1 MLPTTPIDPFAG
13 PPEMESPDSELP
25 GDMPAPEELAGEL
38 SAPERSQ
45 ILVVDDEPRN
55 LQLLGTLLRKGGY
68 RVRFAGNGALCLASA
83 REQAP
88 DLILLDIMMP
98 GMDGYEV
105 CRALKDDPAT
115 QDIPVIFLTAKAQT
129 DEVVDAFKAGGV
141 DFVTKPFR
149 ARELLAR
156 VKTHIDL
163 KNAREAVQQA
173 NSELVRVN
181 SELSAMNENQM
192 RFFSMIAHDLR
203 SPFSGLRMFPQLLA
217 TRFDHMSRE
226 EIIAIA
232 EDVEN
237 HVDHVHHF
245 LEELLE
251 WCLLQMGKLEIR
263 CARFSV
269 HECVQNVLGV
279 AATAASNKEIA
290 LHNEID
296 PQIEAYGDRRMVH
309 TILQNLVS
317 NAIKFTPRGG
327 RVAVS
332 CSHESH
338 ASLIQVAD
346 TGVGIAKEL
355 QDNLFQLGRRT
366 STRGTEDERGTGFGL
381 TLTKQFV
388 EQHGGSIWLDSEIGK
403 GTRITISLPHEAA

>member
-1 MLPTTPIDPFAG
+1 MP
-13 PPEMESPDSELP
+13 PPEEMAGDLP
-25 GDMPAPEELAGEL
+25 VEQRA
-38 SAPERSQ
+38 Q

-68 RVRFAGNGALCLASA
+68 RVRFAGAGATCLASA

-105 CRALKDDPAT
+105 CRALKEDPAT
-115 QDIPVIFLTAKAQT
+115 RDIPVIFLTAKAQT
-129 DEVVDAFKAGGV
+129 EEVVDAFKAGGV

-156 VKTHIDL
+156 VKTHVDL
-163 KNAREAVQQA
+163 KNAREALQQA
-173 NSELVRVN
+173 NGELVRVN
-181 SELSAMNENQM
+181 AELSTMNNNQM

-203 SPFSGLRMFPQLLA
+203 SPFSGLRMFPQMLA

-251 WCLLQMGKLEIR
+251 WCLLQMGELEIR
-263 CARFSV
+263 CALFDAR
-269 HECVQNVLGV
+269 EIVQNVFGV
-279 AATAASNKEIA
+279 AATAAANKDIRLVNNVAPA
-290 LHNEID
+290 LEG
-296 PQIEAYGDRRMVH
+296 YGDRRMVQ

-327 RVAVS
+327 QVTV
-332 CSHESH
+332 H
-338 ASLIQVAD
+338 ARPEKHALLIQVED
-346 TGVGIAKEL
+346 TGVGIPEHL
-355 QDNLFQLGRRT
+355 QANLFQLGRRA

-381 TLTKQFV
+381 TLTKQFI
-388 EQHGGSIWLDSEIGK
+388 EQHGGSIWLESEVDR
-403 GTRITISLPHEAA
+403 GTTITFSLPYEPAGGAEN

>member
-1 MLPTTPIDPFAG
+1 
-13 PPEMESPDSELP
+13 
-25 GDMPAPEELAGEL
+25 MPAPEEMAEGLPPLEQRA
-38 SAPERSQ
+38 Q

-68 RVRFAGNGALCLASA
+68 RVRFAGNGATCLASA
-83 REQAP
+83 REQTP

-105 CRALKDDPAT
+105 CRQLKADDAT
-115 QDIPVIFLTAKAQT
+115 RDIPVIFLTAKAQT

-156 VKTHIDL
+156 VRTHVDL
-163 KNAREAVQQA
+163 KNARQAVQESNA
-173 NSELVRVN
+173 ELVRLN
-181 SELSAMNENQM
+181 TELSAMNNNQM

-203 SPFSGLRMFPQLLA
+203 SPFSGLRMFPQMLA

-251 WCLLQMGKLEIR
+251 WCLLQMGELEIR
-263 CARFSV
+263 CLHFEL

-279 AATAASNKEIA
+279 ASTAASNKEIR
-290 LHNEID
+290 LLNEVT
-296 PQIEAYGDRRMVH
+296 PGLEVYGDRRMVQ

-317 NAIKFTPRGG
+317 NAIKFTPRHGQVIVRAG
-327 RVAVS
+327 RKEHAV
-332 CSHESH
+332 
-338 ASLIQVAD
+338 LIQVQD
-346 TGVGIAKEL
+346 TGVGIPAHL
-355 QDNLFQLGRRT
+355 QDNLFQLGRRA

-381 TLTKQFV
+381 TLTKQFI
-388 EQHGGSIWLDSEIGK
+388 EQHGGSIWLESEIGK
-403 GTRITISLPHEAA
+403 GTCITFSLPHEAP